1 MTAKELLDFC
11 KEHDVEL
18 RTRHKF
24 ISDAYVLQMRKENR
38 VIERTISRYEVLQT
52 PGFETL
58 FEKRLLK
65 DMVNE
70 LDNLIKTK

>member
-18 RTRHKF
+18 RTRHEF